1 MLKQSFKIL
10 VLLVS
15 LFVVIANVGYSVVLL
30 DSEQSVE
37 VNNSCCGDSS
47 LANNC
52 CEVKSDGCETN
63 KLNSCCCSEMHQT
76 VQFSFNAPI
85 KQEVKES
92 VLQPL
97 VVTLNLIN
105 YTFDKSTFI
114 AECSLIYPPP
124 KIAVRLSFLQTYRI

>member
-10 VLLVS
+10 VLFVS
-15 LFVVIANVGYSVVLL
+15 LFVVIANVGYSVVAL

-47 LANNC
+47 LANSC
-52 CEVKSDGCETN
+52 CEVKTDGCETN

-85 KQEVKES
+85 EQEVKES

-97 VVTLNLIN
+97 IVTLDLIN
-105 YTFDKSTFI
+105 HTFDKSTFLVGR
-114 AECSLIYPPP
+114 SLIYPPP
-124 KIAVRLSFLQTYRI
+124 KIGVRLSFLQTYRI

>member
-10 VLLVS
+10 VLFVS
-15 LFVVIANVGYSVVLL
+15 LFVVIANVGYSVVSL

-85 KQEVKES
+85 KQQIKES
-92 VLQPL
+92 VLQPHI
-97 VVTLNLIN
+97 VALNLIN
-105 YTFDKSTFI
+105 YNFDKSTFLVGR
-114 AECSLIYPPP
+114 SVIYAPP
-124 KIAVRLSFLQTYRI
+124 KIGVRLSFLQTYRI